1 MYYLFVVL
9 QRKRSLFPICIFI
22 AFAFA
27 EAQRGASAHHHGWTT
42 AQEYLY
48 RFESQVLTGIPDIN
62 KSHYSGI
69 KLSAQARVQA
79 QNEYTLMVKLDQV
92 KFMTLN
98 GEIEL
103 NEANRIIENGGPRS
117 GAKEQLPAEFK
128 QLLETPFKVQLK
140 KGLVEKFSILP
151 NEHVAVTNIKRSL
164 LAQLQLDVTQAQL
177 HETQSNLITV
187 GAPIDVTMPYYS
199 VIEQSLLGRCRTNY
213 NVNLLT
219 EARAME
225 LEEKWKK
232 EESMA
237 RLTPS
242 DATKAGCA
250 GKKYYEVIRTRD
262 LNSCDS
268 KPVFQHVS
276 GAEANIDVSRTNAG
290 NLMSVRKQ
298 YVLKIG
304 PIKHHYRNK

>member
-9 QRKRSLFPICIFI
+9 QRKRLLFPICIFI
-22 AFAFA
+22 AFAYA

-79 QNEYTLMVKLDQV
+79 QNEYTLMVKLDQA
-92 KFMTLN
+92 KFMALN

-164 LAQLQLDVTQAQL
+164 LAQLQLDVSQAHL
-177 HETQSNLITV
+177 HELESNRINV
-187 GAPIDVTMPYYS
+187 GAPIDVTLPYYS

-213 NVNLLT
+213 NVNQLT
-219 EARAME
+219 EARALE
-225 LEEKWKK
+225 LEQEWKK

-242 DATKAGCA
+242 DATKAGCT

-268 KPVFQHVS
+268 KPVFQKVS
-276 GAEANIDVSRTNAG
+276 GADANIDVSRTNTG
-290 NLMSVRKQ
+290 NLMSVRNNMKDK
-298 YVLKIG
+298 V
-304 PIKHHYRNK
+304 PI

>member
-1 MYYLFVVL
+1 MLFYSFVIL
-9 QRKRSLFPICIFI
+9 LRKRSLILISISI
-22 AFAFA
+22 AFACVQ
-27 EAQRGASAHHHGWTT
+27 AQQGVSVHRFGWTP

-79 QNEYTLMVKLDQV
+79 QNDFTLMVKLDQV

-103 NEANRIIENGGPRS
+103 NEANRIIGTGGSRS

-128 QLLETPFKVQLK
+128 QLLETPFKVELK

-164 LAQLQLDVTQAQL
+164 LAQLQLDVSQAHL
-177 HETQSNLITV
+177 HELESNRINV
-187 GAPIDVTMPYYS
+187 GAPTDVTLPYYS

-213 NVNLLT
+213 NVNSLT
-219 EARAME
+219 EARALE
-225 LEEKWKK
+225 LEQEWQK
-232 EESMA
+232 EEKMA

-242 DATKAGCA
+242 DATKVGCA

-262 LNSCDS
+262 LSSCDS
-268 KPVFQHVS
+268 RPVFQKIS
-276 GAEANIDVSRTNAG
+276 GADANIDVGRTNAG
-290 NLMSVRKQ
+290 NLMSVRK
-298 YVLKIG
+298 
-304 PIKHHYRNK
+304 